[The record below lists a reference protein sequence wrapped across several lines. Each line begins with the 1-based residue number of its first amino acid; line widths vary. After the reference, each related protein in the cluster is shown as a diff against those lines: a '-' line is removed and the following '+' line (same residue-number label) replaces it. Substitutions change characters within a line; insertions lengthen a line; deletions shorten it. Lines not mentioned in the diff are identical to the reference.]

1 MPSNWVLA
9 ETLRSITTIKLKELC
24 DQRANFEEN
33 KSYLLFAA
41 DAESDL
47 PKKVKT
53 LLEGCQALSIQK
65 RGEKPNLFYDDL
77 AQFLE
82 QAKYD
87 PSISETLLRGEA
99 KLRREL
105 DFRSLRYD
113 YASVYS
119 ELLTEWLKDTGP
131 RKQILKLLEGKPKVN
146 EKQAYEKIWE
156 AYVFD
161 ALPIDQDEI
170 TNHLSQLFCST
181 AEARTSLENL
191 RQGMRHFE
199 ETLTVSNQV
208 NHDGI
213 RWCVDGLLRSDLLNE
228 KKKAALTD
236 ISNHKESMVELADVL
251 NMRMSSIDTW
261 TWPKTGV
268 DAEPRRQINGK
279 YRIFH
284 DEDLIDSLL
293 LEYLGRK
300 WSVKFKSALAT
311 LSELDVATL
320 TPAEKERRK
329 YVLCPV
335 SDSTLSQKRHQ
346 VFQKENFMSQLLATE
361 SEVLPG
367 YEDNDQVDEVNVRR
381 SHTDI
386 KQSLL
391 HLLSTE
397 IILNSR
403 LHMNLCIIRSDFK
416 KFGPSLSHS
425 TILTVMKFFGVSP
438 KWLGV
443 FRTALEGT
451 SVSTCLL
458 CV

>member
-1 MPSNWVLA
+1 MSSTWVLA
-9 ETLRSITTIKLKELC
+9 ETLRSITNIKLKELS
-24 DQRANFEEN
+24 DQRANYEEN

-47 PKKVKT
+47 PKKVKA
-53 LLEGCQALSIQK
+53 LLDGCKALAIQQ

-113 YASVYS
+113 YASVHS

-146 EKQAYEKIWE
+146 EKQAYKKIWE

-161 ALPIDQDEI
+161 ALPIDQDGI
-170 TNHLSQLFCST
+170 TSHLSQLFCST

-191 RQGMRHFE
+191 RQRIRQFE

-208 NHDGI
+208 NHEVI
-213 RWCVDGLLRSDLLNE
+213 HWCVDGLLRSDLLNGN
-228 KKKAALTD
+228 KKAALTD
-236 ISNHKESMVELADVL
+236 ISRHKESMAELADVL
-251 NMRMSSIDTW
+251 NTRMSSIDAW

-300 WSVKFKSALAT
+300 WSVKFRSALAT
-311 LSELDVATL
+311 LPELDVATL

-335 SDSTLSQKRHQ
+335 SDSNLSQKRQQ
-346 VFQKENFMSQLLATE
+346 VFRKENFMSQLLAE
-361 SEVLPG
+361 ENEVLPG
-367 YEDNDQVDEVNVRR
+367 YEDHDQVDEVNVRR
-381 SHTDI
+381 SHSDM

-403 LHMNLCIIRSDFK
+403 LHKNLCIIRSDFK

-451 SVSTCLL
+451 SVSTWLL
-458 CV
+458 YV